1 MKMEVK
7 DLEAIIKKANQD
19 YFTKGSYDL
28 EDDEYDNL
36 LKQLEELDP
45 NNSLLHQVGDNT
57 STENK
62 AKLPVIMGSQKK
74 FRIGECDLK
83 KIFPENT
90 ILTKMSKLDGLSML
104 IEYDE
109 NGDYQHLYTRGN
121 GLEGQDITYRGSL
134 MKFPKKL
141 PESLMVKGS
150 HTYLSGEAV
159 VSEEN
164 YKKVKGSYKHKRN
177 FIGGTLR
184 PILTDEKYKEASDD
198 VKFNCSLID
207 IVIWEMPSAEELG
220 LTSLFET
227 LEKLE
232 QVGFKTT
239 FHEKINSNDLNDKKV
254 EDFINFLKSD
264 DYPYLCDG
272 AVFKIDNTEIF
283 NRLGKEADGLNPKGS
298 RAIKLPLTKQ
308 EMKTGEIEKVVWEMS
323 KRGLM
328 KPVVI
333 LKESLNFDGADITRI
348 NGVNVKYVEEGNW
361 QPGTKVSLIRSG
373 SVIPRIIYSYPNP
386 KPVQIPTT
394 CPFCG
399 EPLQSTGTDL
409 YCANENCAGRN
420 QKEVVAFFSDLKL
433 EDVGATTIEDL
444 FEKGFNTY
452 EKLLGITYDQIINL
466 PGYQAK
472 KALNISKQLN
482 NCLKDISL
490 GKLMA
495 VSQCFQNEK
504 NSLSEKRFE
513 MILDCLGE
521 ENVRNNLDG
530 ILVNGEKVKLAASKL
545 IEVNGLGEGIIDLF
559 KSKYSKFKTLY
570 NRIKPYVKI
579 VSKRVYTGKM
589 EGMSFC
595 FTQFRD
601 KSLEELIINN
611 GGKVG
616 GLTKKTTCLFFA
628 GDSGKMKKAK
638 EYGIETVPAIKA
650 REYLEEILN

>member
-45 NNSLLHQVGDNT
+45 SNPLLHQVGDNT

-239 FHEKINSNDLNDKKV
+239 FHEKINSNNLDDEKV
-254 EDFINFLKSD
+254 ENFIKYLKSD

-283 NRLGKEADGLNPKGS
+283 NKLGKEADGLNPKGS

-308 EMKTGEIEKVVWEMS
+308 EMKVGEIEKIVWEMS

-348 NGVNVKYVEEGNW
+348 NGVNAKYVEEGNW

-409 YCANENCAGRN
+409 YCNNENCPGRN
-420 QKEVVAFFSDLKL
+420 QKEVVAFFAALKL
-433 EDVGATTIEDL
+433 DEVGATTIEDL

-530 ILVNGEKVKLAASKL
+530 VLVNGEKVKLAASKL

-559 KSKYSKFKTLY
+559 KSKYAKFKILY

-650 REYLEEILN
+650 REYLEEILK

>member
-45 NNSLLHQVGDNT
+45 NNPLLHQVGDNT

-62 AKLPVIMGSQKK
+62 SKLPVIMGSQKK

-239 FHEKINSNDLNDKKV
+239 FHEKINSNDLDDEKV
-254 EDFINFLKSD
+254 ENFIKYLKSD

-283 NRLGKEADGLNPKGS
+283 NKLGKEADGLNPKGS
-298 RAIKLPLTKQ
+298 RAIKLPLEKQ
-308 EMKTGEIEKVVWEMS
+308 FVEKGEIAQVIWEMS

-328 KPVVI
+328 KPVII
-333 LKESLNFDGADITRI
+333 LKEGLNFDGATITRI
-348 NGVNVKYVEEGNW
+348 NGVNAKYVEEGNW
-361 QPGTKVSLIRSG
+361 QPGTTIQIIRSG
-373 SVIPRIIYSYPNP
+373 DVIPRIIYSYPNS

-399 EPLQSTGTDL
+399 EPLKSTGTDL

-472 KALNISKQLN
+472 KALNISKKLN

-530 ILVNGEKVKLAASKL
+530 VLVNGEKVKLASSKL

-559 KSKYSKFKTLY
+559 KSKYAKFKTLY
-570 NRIKPYVKI
+570 NRIKPYAKI

-650 REYLEEILN
+650 REYLEEILK

>member
-1 MKMEVK
+1 MEVK

-45 NNSLLHQVGDNT
+45 SNPLLHQVGDNT

-159 VSEEN
+159 ISEEN
-164 YKKVKGSYKHKRN
+164 YKKIKGSYKHKRN

-232 QVGFKTT
+232 QVGFKIT
-239 FHEKINSNDLNDKKV
+239 FHEKINSNDLDDEKV
-254 EDFINFLKSD
+254 ENFIKYLKSD

-272 AVFKIDNTEIF
+272 AVFKIDNTKIF
-283 NRLGKEADGLNPKGS
+283 NKLGKEADGLNPKGS

-308 EMKTGEIEKVVWEMS
+308 EMKVGEIEKIVWEMS

-348 NGVNVKYVEEGNW
+348 NGVNAKYVEEGNW
-361 QPGTKVSLIRSG
+361 QPGSKVSLIRSG

-399 EPLQSTGTDL
+399 EPLKSTGTDL

-530 ILVNGEKVKLAASKL
+530 VLVNGEKVKLAASKL

-559 KSKYSKFKTLY
+559 KSKYAKFKILY
-570 NRIKPYVKI
+570 NRIKTYAKI

-638 EYGIETVPAIKA
+638 EYGIETIPAIKA

>member
-1 MKMEVK
+1 MEVK

-45 NNSLLHQVGDNT
+45 NNPLLHQVGDNT

-159 VSEEN
+159 VSDEN

-184 PILTDEKYKEASDD
+184 PILTDEKYKEVSDD

-239 FHEKINSNDLNDKKV
+239 FHEKINSNDLDDEKV
-254 EDFINFLKSD
+254 ENFIKYLKSD

-283 NRLGKEADGLNPKGS
+283 NKLGKEADGLNPKGS
-298 RAIKLPLTKQ
+298 RAIKLPLEKQ
-308 EMKTGEIEKVVWEMS
+308 FVEKGEIAQVIWEMS

-328 KPVVI
+328 KPVII
-333 LKESLNFDGADITRI
+333 LKEGLNFDGATITRI
-348 NGVNVKYVEEGNW
+348 NGVNAKYVEEGNW
-361 QPGTKVSLIRSG
+361 QPGTIIQIIRSG
-373 SVIPRIIYSYPNP
+373 DVIPRIIYSYPNP
-386 KPVQIPTT
+386 NPVQIPTT

-472 KALNISKQLN
+472 KALNISKKLN

-530 ILVNGEKVKLAASKL
+530 VLVDGEKVKLASSKL

-559 KSKYSKFKTLY
+559 KSKYAKFKTLY

-650 REYLEEILN
+650 REYLEEILK

>member
-45 NNSLLHQVGDNT
+45 SNPLLHQVGDNT

-207 IVIWEMPSAEELG
+207 IVIWEMPSAEDLG

-239 FHEKINSNDLNDKKV
+239 FHEKINSNDLDDEKV
-254 EDFINFLKSD
+254 ENFIKYLKSD

-283 NRLGKEADGLNPKGS
+283 NKLGKEADGLNPKGS
-298 RAIKLPLTKQ
+298 RAIKLPLEKQ
-308 EMKTGEIEKVVWEMS
+308 FVEKGEIAQVIWEMS

-328 KPVVI
+328 KPVII
-333 LKESLNFDGADITRI
+333 LKEGLNFDGATITRI
-348 NGVNVKYVEEGNW
+348 NGVNAKYVEEGNW
-361 QPGTKVSLIRSG
+361 QPGTIIQIIRSG
-373 SVIPRIIYSYPNP
+373 DVIPRIIYSYPNA

-399 EPLQSTGTDL
+399 ESLKSTGTDL

-452 EKLLGITYDQIINL
+452 EKLLEITYDQIINL

-472 KALNISKQLN
+472 KALNISKKLN

-495 VSQCFQNEK
+495 ISQCFQNEK

-530 ILVNGEKVKLAASKL
+530 VLVNGEKVKLASSKL

-559 KSKYSKFKTLY
+559 KSKYAKFKTLY

-638 EYGIETVPAIKA
+638 EYGIETIPAIKA
-650 REYLEEILN
+650 REYLEEILK

>member
-45 NNSLLHQVGDNT
+45 SNPLLHQVGDNT

-184 PILTDEKYKEASDD
+184 PILTDEKYKEANED

-239 FHEKINSNDLNDKKV
+239 FHEKINSNDLDDEKV
-254 EDFINFLKSD
+254 ENFIKYLKSD

-283 NRLGKEADGLNPKGS
+283 NKLGKEADGLNPKGS
-298 RAIKLPLTKQ
+298 RAIKLPLEKQ
-308 EMKTGEIEKVVWEMS
+308 EFVKARLKNIRWNMS
-323 KRGLM
+323 KRG
-328 KPVVI
+328 
-333 LKESLNFDGADITRI
+333 
-348 NGVNVKYVEEGNW
+348 
-361 QPGTKVSLIRSG
+361 
-373 SVIPRIIYSYPNP
+373 
-386 KPVQIPTT
+386 
-394 CPFCG
+394 
-399 EPLQSTGTDL
+399 
-409 YCANENCAGRN
+409 
-420 QKEVVAFFSDLKL
+420 
-433 EDVGATTIEDL
+433 
-444 FEKGFNTY
+444 
-452 EKLLGITYDQIINL
+452 
-466 PGYQAK
+466 
-472 KALNISKQLN
+472 
-482 NCLKDISL
+482 
-490 GKLMA
+490 
-495 VSQCFQNEK
+495 
-504 NSLSEKRFE
+504 
-513 MILDCLGE
+513 
-521 ENVRNNLDG
+521 
-530 ILVNGEKVKLAASKL
+530 ILVPV
-545 IEVNGLGEGIIDLF
+545 
-559 KSKYSKFKTLY
+559 
-570 NRIKPYVKI
+570 
-579 VSKRVYTGKM
+579 
-589 EGMSFC
+589 
-595 FTQFRD
+595 
-601 KSLEELIINN
+601 
-611 GGKVG
+611 
-616 GLTKKTTCLFFA
+616 
-628 GDSGKMKKAK
+628 
-638 EYGIETVPAIKA
+638 AI
-650 REYLEEILN
+650 LEEIS

>member
-1 MKMEVK
+1 MEVK

-45 NNSLLHQVGDNT
+45 NNPLLHQVGDNT

-159 VSEEN
+159 VSDEN

-184 PILTDEKYKEASDD
+184 PILTDEKYKEVSDD

-239 FHEKINSNDLNDKKV
+239 FHEKINSNDLDDEKV
-254 EDFINFLKSD
+254 ENFIKYLKSD

-283 NRLGKEADGLNPKGS
+283 NKLGKEADGLNPKGS
-298 RAIKLPLTKQ
+298 RAIKLPLEKQ
-308 EMKTGEIEKVVWEMS
+308 FVEKGEIAQVIWEMS

-328 KPVVI
+328 KPVII
-333 LKESLNFDGADITRI
+333 LKEGLNFDGATITRI
-348 NGVNVKYVEEGNW
+348 NGVNAKYVEEGNW
-361 QPGTKVSLIRSG
+361 QPGTIIQIIRSG
-373 SVIPRIIYSYPNP
+373 DVIPRIIYSYPNS

-472 KALNISKQLN
+472 KALNISKKLN

-530 ILVNGEKVKLAASKL
+530 VLVNGEKVKLASSKL

-559 KSKYSKFKTLY
+559 KSKYAKFKTLY

-650 REYLEEILN
+650 REYFEEILK

>member
-1 MKMEVK
+1 MEVK

-45 NNSLLHQVGDNT
+45 NNPLLHQVGDNT

-159 VSEEN
+159 VSDEN

-184 PILTDEKYKEASDD
+184 PILTDEKYKEVSDD

-239 FHEKINSNDLNDKKV
+239 FHEKINSNDLDDEKV
-254 EDFINFLKSD
+254 ENFIKYLKSD

-283 NRLGKEADGLNPKGS
+283 NKLGKEADGLNPKGS
-298 RAIKLPLTKQ
+298 RAIKLPLEKQ
-308 EMKTGEIEKVVWEMS
+308 FVEKGEIAQVIWEMS

-328 KPVVI
+328 KPVII
-333 LKESLNFDGADITRI
+333 LKEGLNFDGATITRI
-348 NGVNVKYVEEGNW
+348 NGVNAKYVEEGNW
-361 QPGTKVSLIRSG
+361 QPGTIIQIIRSG
-373 SVIPRIIYSYPNP
+373 DVIPRIIYSYPNS

-472 KALNISKQLN
+472 KALNISKKLN

-530 ILVNGEKVKLAASKL
+530 VLVNGEKVKLASSKL

-559 KSKYSKFKTLY
+559 KSKYAKFKTLY

-650 REYLEEILN
+650 REYLEEILK